1 MRINVP
7 NQITIGRLVLAV
19 IFFVIISFYEH
30 RGSSP
35 ATWMLDVCFVLFL
48 VAAVSDIVDG
58 YLARKHGQVTSLGRI
73 LDPFVDK
80 ILVCGAYAF
89 FAGAGFVDE
98 AGRNVTRVETWMAV
112 LILGRELLVTGIRGY
127 SESKGGAFG
136 ANAVGKAKMV
146 TQSITAMFL
155 LVSVAHP
162 TLVFTTDVH
171 ATLRTALVWLTVV
184 VTAISMIVYLGRAKS
199 LLEEASRA

>member
-7 NQITIGRLVLAV
+7 NQITIARLAMSVV
-19 IFFVIISFYEH
+19 FFALISFYSETAAD
-30 RGSSP
+30 RRV
-35 ATWMLDVCFVLFL
+35 WLLDICFGIYL

-58 YLARKHGQVTSLGRI
+58 WIARKYGQITALGRI

-89 FAGAGFVDE
+89 FAGAGFVDA
-98 AGRNVTRVETWMAV
+98 AGKNVTFVQTWMVV
-112 LILGRELLVTGIRGY
+112 LILGRELFVTGIRGY

-155 LVSVAHP
+155 LVSVGHP
-162 TLVFTTDVH
+162 DAIVKPEVH
-171 ATLRTALVWLTVV
+171 MFLRQLFVWITVV
-184 VTAISMIVYLGRAKS
+184 VTALSMVIYLGRARS
-199 LLEEASRA
+199 LLEEASDA